1 MGDDASGLSWLGLHG
16 LSPEGEACIDGR
28 LIPHHQNQR
37 RRSEPSTWA
46 MMILDFMGLGFM
58 GYRRSMKAAVTA

>member
-1 MGDDASGLSWLGLHG
+1 
-16 LSPEGEACIDGR
+16 
-28 LIPHHQNQR
+28 
-37 RRSEPSTWA
+37 